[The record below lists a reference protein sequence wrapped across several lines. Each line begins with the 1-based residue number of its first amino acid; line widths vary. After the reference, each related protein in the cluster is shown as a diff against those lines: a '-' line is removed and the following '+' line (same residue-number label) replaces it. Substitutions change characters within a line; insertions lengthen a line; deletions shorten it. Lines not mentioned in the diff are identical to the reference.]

1 MSTTASHAGSH
12 GEAHGTHYFVPEPS
26 HWMIFG
32 SAALLCMASGAAT
45 WFNGWLNGVMATA
58 HRSGSRTVKI
68 FRDLPCDEVS
78 PEKI

>member
-12 GEAHGTHYFVPEPS
+12 GDAHGTHYFVPEPS

-45 WFNGWLNGVMATA
+45 WFNGWHTGQYVLYAGLAIL
-58 HRSGSRTVKI
+58 I
-68 FRDLPCDEVS
+68 FMMWH
-78 PEKI
+78 